1 MTYQVIIVPN
11 ALLEIAKAYRWI
23 SSNIDERAAMKWYDS
38 LIAGIASLQHF
49 PKRCALATESENFE
63 QEIRQLLVGKRKETM
78 YRVLFEVE
86 GDTVPVLY
94 VRHSRQPRLSTE
106 EVDDGE
112 TEA

>member
-38 LIAGIASLQHF
+38 LIAGIGSLQHF
-49 PKRCALATESENFE
+49 PKRCALAPEAQNFE

-86 GDTVPVLY
+86 GDIVSVLY
-94 VRHSRQPRLSTE
+94 IWHSRRPRLSAE
-106 EVDDGE
+106 EDDDGE